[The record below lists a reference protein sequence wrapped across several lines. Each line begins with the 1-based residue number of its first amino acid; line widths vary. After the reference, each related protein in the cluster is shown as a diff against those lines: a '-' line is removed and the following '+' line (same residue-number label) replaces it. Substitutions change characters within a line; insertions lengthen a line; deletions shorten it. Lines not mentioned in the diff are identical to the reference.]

1 MIHSAVCVLEK
12 YLFVQQVHC
21 QLKANSP
28 HVCLLKGGS
37 EVHVDVHEPVSVVV
51 ELLQTLFLL
60 QPIEHAE
67 ETLEGPLVSV
77 DPEEVDLFQAVVGR
91 QVVVPL
97 EVATGALPLDL
108 VVLVHNG
115 LQDG

>member
-37 EVHVDVHEPVSVVV
+37 EVHVDVHEPLGFALGNCQ
-51 ELLQTLFLL
+51 LLLRLL
-60 QPIEHAE
+60 RLHLIEEGE
-67 ETLEGPLVSV
+67 EPLERLLVPV
-77 DPEEVDLFQAVVGR
+77 DPEKVNLFQVVDGVCGR
-91 QVVVPL
+91 QVLVPL
-97 EVATGALPLDL
+97 EVTPRTTPFYLSLF
-108 VVLVHNG
+108 
-115 LQDG
+115 